1 MIQVS
6 HLKKTYS
13 NGLQVLRDVN
23 ATIKKGEVIPII
35 GPSGTGKSTF
45 LRCLNLLEKPT
56 GGSIIVDGQDLL
68 SKRTDVPKLRQ
79 KMGMV
84 FQSFNLFNHLSIMD
98 NLCIGPVKLLGKSRK
113 EAEVRAMEL
122 LAMVGLAEKAH
133 VMPSQLSGGQKQRIA
148 IARCLSM
155 DPEIIL
161 FDEPTSAL
169 DPTMVSEVLGV
180 IRTLAKQ
187 GMTMVIVT
195 HEMRFARDVSTR
207 IFYMDQ
213 GIVYEEGT
221 PEQIFDHPQEERT
234 RVFINRIRD
243 YHYLI
248 RSSRYDLYALQAGM
262 MQFCSKYFLSREVQF
277 NIQLLTEEV
286 LQIVPLDKGEVDLSL
301 RYSEKTGGVSVEL
314 LMPTGIVSIL
324 KDKTFAPDELSMSI
338 VEGLCESMHEVI
350 DDTPEG
356 PRVRIC
362 FEMRKITEENLS

>member
-1 MIQVS
+1 MIEVS

-13 NGLQVLRDVN
+13 NGLEVLKDVN
-23 ATIKKGEVIPII
+23 AVIGKGEVISII

-45 LRCLNLLEKPT
+45 LRCLNLLETPS
-56 GGSIIVDGQDLL
+56 GGSIVVNGEDLL
-68 SKRTDVPKLRQ
+68 SPKTDISAVRC

-84 FQSFNLFNHLSIMD
+84 FQSFNLFNHLSIME
-98 NLCIGPVKLLGKSRK
+98 NLCIGPMKLLGKSR
-113 EAEVRAMEL
+113 EDARARAMEL
-122 LAMVGLAEKAH
+122 LSMVGLAEKANA
-133 VMPSQLSGGQKQRIA
+133 MPSQLSGGQKQRIA

-180 IRTLAKQ
+180 IRTLAQQ

-221 PEQIFDHPQEERT
+221 PEQIFENPQKERT
-234 RVFINRIRD
+234 RIFINRIRD
-243 YHYLI
+243 YNYQI
-248 RSSRYDLYALQAGM
+248 RSANYDLYQLQGGIT
-262 MQFCSKYFLSREVQF
+262 QFCNKYFLPQQVQF

-286 LQIVPLDKGEVDLSL
+286 LQIIPLDRGAIDLAL
-301 RYSEKTGGVSVEL
+301 RYSEKTGLIALEL
-314 LMPTGIVSIL
+314 LLPSGIASVLDNPSTPP
-324 KDKTFAPDELSMSI
+324 DKLSMSI
-338 VEGLCESMHEVI
+338 IEGLCSKIEEV
-350 DDTPEG
+350 T
-356 PRVRIC
+356 
-362 FEMRKITEENLS
+362 ENLSDGECIRLRFEMK

>member
-23 ATIKKGEVIPII
+23 ATIEKGEVISII

-113 EAEVRAMEL
+113 EAEDRAMEL

-169 DPTMVSEVLGV
+169 DPTMVSEV
-180 IRTLAKQ
+180 
-187 GMTMVIVT
+187 
-195 HEMRFARDVSTR
+195 
-207 IFYMDQ
+207 
-213 GIVYEEGT
+213 
-221 PEQIFDHPQEERT
+221 
-234 RVFINRIRD
+234 
-243 YHYLI
+243 
-248 RSSRYDLYALQAGM
+248 
-262 MQFCSKYFLSREVQF
+262 
-277 NIQLLTEEV
+277 
-286 LQIVPLDKGEVDLSL
+286 
-301 RYSEKTGGVSVEL
+301 
-314 LMPTGIVSIL
+314 
-324 KDKTFAPDELSMSI
+324 
-338 VEGLCESMHEVI
+338 
-350 DDTPEG
+350 
-356 PRVRIC
+356 
-362 FEMRKITEENLS
+362 

>member
-1 MIQVS
+1 MIEIR

-23 ATIKKGEVIPII
+23 ATIRKGEVISII

-45 LRCLNLLEKPT
+45 LRCLNLLEQPS
-56 GGSIIVDGQDLL
+56 GGSIMVDGKDLL
-68 SKRTDVPKLRQ
+68 AKKTNVPKLRQ

-113 EAEVRAMEL
+113 QAEERAMEL
-122 LAMVGLAEKAH
+122 LTMVGLAEKAN

-180 IRTLAKQ
+180 IRALAKQ

-213 GIVYEEGT
+213 GVVYEEGT
-221 PEQIFDHPQEERT
+221 PEQIFDHPQKERT

-243 YHYLI
+243 YHYTI
-248 RSSRYDLYALQAGM
+248 RSSRYDLYELQGGM
-262 MQFCSKYFLSREVQF
+262 LQFCAKYFLPADVQHQV
-277 NIQLLTEEV
+277 QLLAEEV
-286 LQIVPLDKGEVDLSL
+286 LQVVPLNKGEIDLAL
-301 RYSEKTGGVSVEL
+301 RYSEKDGSLSLEL
-314 LMPTGIVSIL
+314 LMPTGIVSVW
-324 KDKTFAPDELSMSI
+324 KDPNFAPDELSLAI
-338 VEGLCESMHEVI
+338 IEGLCDHIDEVV
-350 DDTPEG
+350 DDSPEG
-356 PRVRIC
+356 PRVRIK
-362 FEMRKITEENLS
+362 FNLRLNKQE

>member
-6 HLKKTYS
+6 HFKKTYS

-23 ATIKKGEVIPII
+23 ATIEKGEVISII

-45 LRCLNLLEKPT
+45 LRCLNLLETPS

-68 SKRTDVPKLRQ
+68 SKKTNVAKLRQ

-84 FQSFNLFNHLSIMD
+84 FQSFNLFNHLTIMD

-113 EAEVRAMEL
+113 EAEERAMEL

-133 VMPSQLSGGQKQRIA
+133 VIPSQLSGGQKQRIA

-213 GIVYEEGT
+213 GMVYEEGT
-221 PEQIFDHPQEERT
+221 PEQIFEHPERERT
-234 RVFINRIRD
+234 RVFINRIRE
-243 YHYLI
+243 YHYPI
-248 RSSRYDLYALQAGM
+248 RSSRYDLYQLQASM
-262 MQFCSKYFLSREVQF
+262 MQFCGRYYLPEQVQHQV
-277 NIQLLTEEV
+277 QLLAEEV
-286 LQIVPLDKGEVDLSL
+286 LHVVPLNKGEVDLAL
-301 RYSEKTGGVSVEL
+301 CYSEKMGSVTLEL
-314 LMPTGIVSIL
+314 LLPTGIVTVWKDL
-324 KDKTFAPDELSMSI
+324 KFAPDELSLAI
-338 VEGLCESMHEVI
+338 IEGLCSDIIEEVC
-350 DDTPEG
+350 DMPEG
-356 PRVRIC
+356 PRVKLKFIL
-362 FEMRKITEENLS
+362 KNNQ

>member
-1 MIQVS
+1 MIEVS
-6 HLKKTYS
+6 HLQKKYD
-13 NGLQVLRDVN
+13 NGLEVLRNVN
-23 ATIKKGEVIPII
+23 ATIGRGEVISII

-45 LRCLNLLEKPT
+45 LRCLNLLEEPS
-56 GGSIIVDGQDLL
+56 GGSIIIDGQDLL
-68 SKRTDVPKLRQ
+68 SKKTNISKLRR

-84 FQSFNLFNHLSIMD
+84 FQSFNLFNHLSVME
-98 NLCIGPVKLLGKSRK
+98 NLCIGPMKLLGKSRK
-113 EAEVRAMEL
+113 QAEARAHEL

-133 VMPSQLSGGQKQRIA
+133 TMPSQLSGGQKQRVA

-195 HEMRFARDVSTR
+195 HEMRFAREVSTR

-221 PEQIFDHPQEERT
+221 PEQIFDHPQQELT
-234 RVFINRIRD
+234 RVFINRIRN
-243 YHYLI
+243 YHYTI
-248 RSSRYDLYALQAGM
+248 RSPRYDLYQLQGGM
-262 MQFCSKYFLSREVQF
+262 AQFCTRYYLSEHIQHQV
-277 NIQLLTEEV
+277 QLLAEEV
-286 LQIVPLDKGEVDLSL
+286 LQVVPLNKGEVDLSL
-301 RYSEKTGGVSVEL
+301 RYSEENGAISMEL
-314 LMPTGIVSIL
+314 LMPSGIVTVW
-324 KDKTFAPDELSMSI
+324 KDAKFAPDALSMSI
-338 VEGLCESMHEVI
+338 IEGLCDEISETV

-356 PRVRIC
+356 PRVKLI
-362 FEMRKITEENLS
+362 FKLKNN